1 MPTTTQ
7 QKRPAVRIRETV
19 DGIPVEELSQAS
31 TVKNTRTSKSSGGD
45 APAPRPGD
53 KYIWGIY
60 LLLLL
65 VSVIELFSA
74 SSFEVTSSN
83 VYAPLIRHAI
93 FLAAGLGIVLVFQ
106 RMHYV
111 VFRKWARTFALVS
124 LILLII
130 VNVAGVS
137 INGAER
143 ALNVLGFTIQ
153 PPEIAK
159 LAIVLVLAQILATTQ
174 RPRGVS
180 LGGIIGAASVVLIF
194 CGLTFTNGLTNTIL
208 LMSVSLCMF
217 LIGGMEFKKFII
229 VIAIYIASASMV
241 MIIKNTS
248 SSNDFRDDVATEQV
262 ENNGI
267 GRQATWVNRI
277 KRHLAGVSPE
287 DKITDD
293 NRQTMMAHFAQA
305 HGGLSGQGPGNSRE
319 SSRLPLAFSDYIYS
333 IIVEDTGFIGGA
345 CLLMLFL
352 CLIMRAG
359 RIASKCSRAF
369 PALLIMGCAV
379 LIAFQ
384 AIVHIAIVVGVAP
397 VSGQPLPFISKG
409 GTSILTMSAAI
420 GMMLS
425 VSRYGMNA
433 GSKKQM
439 RDELK
444 ALPEDLQAEN
454 PTFVGN
460 PV

>member
-1 MPTTTQ
+1 MPATTEL
-7 QKRPAVRIRETV
+7 KRTVRIRETV
-19 DGIPVEELSQAS
+19 DGIPVEQLAQETRAS
-31 TVKNTRTSKSSGGD
+31 RSKTPKENAAA
-45 APAPRPGD
+45 APAVRSGD

-60 LLLLL
+60 IFLLLISL
-65 VSVIELFSA
+65 IELFSA

-93 FLAAGLGIVLVFQ
+93 FLAAGLGIVLAFQ

-111 VFRKWARTFALVS
+111 VFRKWARAFALLS
-124 LILLII
+124 LVLLIA
-130 VNVAGVS
+130 VSFAGVT

-143 ALNVLGFTIQ
+143 ALNIFGFTIQ

-180 LGGIIGAASVVLIF
+180 MGGIIGVASVVLCF
-194 CGLTFTNGLTNTIL
+194 CGLTFMNGLTNTIL
-208 LMSVSLCMF
+208 LMAVSLCMF
-217 LIGGMEFKKFII
+217 LIGGMEFKKFLI
-229 VIAIYIASASMV
+229 VLGVYAVAASMV
-241 MIIKNTS
+241 FFIKEISTAD
-248 SSNDFRDDVATEQV
+248 DFRDDTQTEQTAA
-262 ENNGI
+262 I
-267 GRQATWVNRI
+267 GRSETWGARI
-277 KRHLAGVSPE
+277 KRHMAGVKPE
-287 DKITDD
+287 DPITDE

-305 HGGLSGQGPGNSRE
+305 HGGIYGQGPGNSRE

-333 IIVEDTGFIGGA
+333 IVVEDTGFIGGA
-345 CLLMLFL
+345 CLLLLFL

-379 LIAFQ
+379 LIVAQ
-384 AIVHIAIVVGVAP
+384 AIVHMAIVVGVAP

-425 VSRYGMNA
+425 VSRYGMTDGN
-433 GSKKQM
+433 KKQL
-439 RDELK
+439 RAELNE
-444 ALPEDLQAEN
+444 LPEDLQAEN
-454 PTFVGN
+454 PTFVGSQTL
-460 PV
+460 